1 MAFVVLGTTLLP
13 ESATACRPS
22 DRNGC
27 YADNLIHVG
36 RFPGKIG
43 RVATMPLTMPHKGEG
58 RALEINPKRM
68 DDVSPDLKGKPFG
81 TMKFCLWY
89 LPS

>member
-1 MAFVVLGTTLLP
+1 
-13 ESATACRPS
+13 
-22 DRNGC
+22 
-27 YADNLIHVG
+27 
-36 RFPGKIG
+36 
-43 RVATMPLTMPHKGEG
+43 MPLTMPHKGEG